1 LYCNRTENDILLRE
15 ELENMAAKNPERLQI
30 TYCLSQPP
38 LNWEQESGR
47 VSLDMVKK
55 HMPEPNA
62 NVKIFVCGPDK
73 MVSTVT
79 SSGRGWTRGEKG
91 ILQQ

>member
-1 LYCNRTENDILLRE
+1 MLD
-15 ELENMAAKNPERLQI
+15 NMAAKNPERLHI

-55 HMPEPNA
+55 HMPGPNT
-62 NVKIFVCGPDK
+62 NTKIFVCGPNG

-79 SSGRGWTRGEKG
+79 SSPRGFSRGKKG
-91 ILQQ
+91 ILQE